1 MRDGRSNWERRI
13 GGQEGRPSPS
23 LGERP
28 RPFGWLAEAIFLRWQ
43 LDFGMSGW
51 EWVGWDDG
59 CWGTFSLSRLPFLA
73 FYYAHALAAN
83 TTKLLATNSSES
95 LDMKHVTFC
104 VRRLLS
110 PVCR

>member
-1 MRDGRSNWERRI
+1 M
-13 GGQEGRPSPS
+13 
-23 LGERP
+23 LGNI
-28 RPFGWLAEAIFLRWQ
+28 L
-43 LDFGMSGW
+43 
-51 EWVGWDDG
+51 
-59 CWGTFSLSRLPFLA
+59 SLSPLSIQRRRAQQLSLLPFLA

-95 LDMKHVTFC
+95 LNMKHVTFC